1 MTKDKIKIYIMAH
14 KKFTPPEEKGYIPLQ
29 VGAAL
34 HEDLGYLR
42 DDVGENIS
50 DRNQN
55 YSELTGLYWI
65 WKNEK
70 EADITGLVHYRRYF
84 LNARGEI
91 LSEEEI
97 SETLGKC
104 KAIVSPL
111 AEFEEG
117 VTVRSFYASKH
128 HEKDLEILSGVIHE
142 LCPEY
147 DKAFEEVM
155 NGRVQNYAN
164 MIICRRELLDA
175 YASWLF
181 KVLFEVEKRCH
192 ISDYDSY
199 NQRIFGFMSERL
211 LTVYLR
217 KNEIETTSFIAD
229 IREEKADITEAVEEA
244 FRLLDEEGRE
254 AFERYLVELERC
266 HADYF
271 FPDADVLFRLR
282 GLKTML
288 PLLSLEEGKV
298 FEELRKQKLHAKEIL
313 KSFLRIA
320 RAMQDGQEEAKLCE
334 LIYEE
339 DLPASFLLAMISS
352 FEEDKLRRMRIYSGL
367 AEKYATSGQMDRV
380 MIYAQVAMQ
389 EGRKL
394 GTQ

>member
-1 MTKDKIKIYIMAH
+1 MAH

-175 YASWLF
+175 YA
-181 KVLFEVEKRCH
+181 
-192 ISDYDSY
+192 
-199 NQRIFGFMSERL
+199 
-211 LTVYLR
+211 
-217 KNEIETTSFIAD
+217 
-229 IREEKADITEAVEEA
+229 
-244 FRLLDEEGRE
+244 
-254 AFERYLVELERC
+254 
-266 HADYF
+266 
-271 FPDADVLFRLR
+271 
-282 GLKTML
+282 
-288 PLLSLEEGKV
+288 LSLI
-298 FEELRKQKLHAKEIL
+298 HI
-313 KSFLRIA
+313 
-320 RAMQDGQEEAKLCE
+320 
-334 LIYEE
+334 
-339 DLPASFLLAMISS
+339 
-352 FEEDKLRRMRIYSGL
+352 
-367 AEKYATSGQMDRV
+367 
-380 MIYAQVAMQ
+380 
-389 EGRKL
+389 
-394 GTQ
+394 